1 MSNIPIR
8 FTKCLVLAALLACTN
23 AGGTAA
29 ATVPDGAIAEQ
40 GAEELAGG
48 EDGAFAATAGSVA
61 LAAPEVAEASAP
73 EEAEASLAHAKA
85 SINAGAA

>member
-29 ATVPDGAIAEQ
+29 AAVPDGAIAEQ

-61 LAAPEVAEASAP
+61 LAAPEASAR
-73 EEAEASLAHAKA
+73 EEAEASLAQAKA